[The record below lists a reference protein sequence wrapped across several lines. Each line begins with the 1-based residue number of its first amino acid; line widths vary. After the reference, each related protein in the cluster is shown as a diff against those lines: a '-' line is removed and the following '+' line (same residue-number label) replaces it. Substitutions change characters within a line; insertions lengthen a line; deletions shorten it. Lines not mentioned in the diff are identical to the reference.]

1 MKILFICHGNIC
13 RSPMAE
19 FVMKELVKKSG
30 RTDIYIES
38 AATSTEEIGNDI
50 HPGTKRKLRE
60 EGIPFERRAA
70 RRMTA
75 ADYSRFDLIVGMDT
89 ENIRNI
95 LRITG
100 GDPENKVHRLLEFT
114 DRVRDIADPWYTGDF
129 NETFRDIDRGC
140 RSILEDRIE
149 KSEGR

>member
-1 MKILFICHGNIC
+1 MNILFICHGNIC

-38 AATSTEEIGNDI
+38 ATSTEEIGNDI

-60 EGIPFERRAA
+60 EEIPFERRAA

-100 GDPENKVHRLLEFT
+100 GDPENKVRRLLEFT

-129 NETFRDIDRGC
+129 DETFRDIDRGC
-140 RSILEDRIE
+140 RGILEDRIE
-149 KSEGR
+149 KSEVR

>member
-1 MKILFICHGNIC
+1 MNILFICHGNIC

>member
-50 HPGTKRKLRE
+50 PGTKRKLRE

-100 GDPENKVHRLLEFT
+100 GDPENKVRRLLEFT

-129 NETFRDIDRGC
+129 DETFRDIDRGC
-140 RSILEDRIE
+140 RGILEDRIE